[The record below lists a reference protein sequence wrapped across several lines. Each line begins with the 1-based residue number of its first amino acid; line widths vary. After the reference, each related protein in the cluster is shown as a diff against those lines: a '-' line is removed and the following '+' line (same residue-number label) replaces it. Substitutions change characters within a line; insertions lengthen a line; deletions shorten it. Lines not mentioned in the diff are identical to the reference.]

1 VGQKVTP
8 KSSWPKLCQV
18 LTDFHILSETRRIF
32 CDTTA
37 GKREKSE
44 VLVFLYLSMPGS
56 VEQERKVPACGDDQ
70 WETDVRPSAANQ
82 TTATQLIHIHE
93 MVVRL
98 AALQSSVNKDA
109 MTKPIGWAVL
119 DFRFLLKMQQSVK
132 VIRHEA
138 ASPTA
143 ADASEVFLKIYLIS
157 SQLHK
162 IHNTKDPLWQF
173 F

>member
-1 VGQKVTP
+1 
-8 KSSWPKLCQV
+8 
-18 LTDFHILSETRRIF
+18 
-32 CDTTA
+32 
-37 GKREKSE
+37 
-44 VLVFLYLSMPGS
+44 MPGS

-70 WETDVRPSAANQ
+70 WETDVRPSSANQ

-143 ADASEVFLKIYLIS
+143 AHASEVFFLNFI
-157 SQLHK
+157 
-162 IHNTKDPLWQF
+162 
-173 F
+173 